1 MQHPQLIHCCRNMQ
15 LSHCCVLSPASSME
29 WLSRILTRADRVS
42 TLFGIPAFSP
52 CTGHSFLL
60 LLYTPVH
67 KHGDYAEFWRTQQ
80 NIFVESDLFDP
91 LDLFLTL
98 VRVMGWSRQ
107 LRMTWQNLDACNA
120 EQSHLRSR
128 WRPFCTGAQTLYFL
142 YLARELVANNIFSA
156 LKGQFVCKNNK
167 GWMGRWRK
175 DFCKE
180 FLGLMLDK
188 TFLPLKRI

>member
-1 MQHPQLIHCCRNMQ
+1 MFRLCLASLPSPLALVTAFYYYCTLQFINTVTVRNFDAP
-15 LSHCCVLSPASSME
+15 H
-29 WLSRILTRADRVS
+29 
-42 TLFGIPAFSP
+42 
-52 CTGHSFLL
+52 
-60 LLYTPVH
+60 
-67 KHGDYAEFWRTQQ
+67 Q

-180 FLGLMLDK
+180 FWDLMLDK

>member
-1 MQHPQLIHCCRNMQ
+1 MRSSFRSFAVKCSKFNTWWHLQQRVHFELNFLQHPQLIHCCRNMQ

-128 WRPFCTGAQTLYFL
+128 WRPFCTWSSDIIFL
-142 YLARELVANNIFSA
+142 VSCARAC
-156 LKGQFVCKNNK
+156 GQ
-167 GWMGRWRK
+167 
-175 DFCKE
+175 
-180 FLGLMLDK
+180 
-188 TFLPLKRI
+188 